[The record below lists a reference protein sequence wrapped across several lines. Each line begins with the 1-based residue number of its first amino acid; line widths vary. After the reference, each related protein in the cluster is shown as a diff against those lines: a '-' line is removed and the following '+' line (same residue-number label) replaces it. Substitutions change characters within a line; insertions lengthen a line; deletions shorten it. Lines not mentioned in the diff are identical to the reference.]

1 MSTTALESARETPPS
16 TAGDS
21 VSALHKFTV
30 DEYHQ
35 MIDAGVFG
43 KYDRVQLLEGRIVD
57 KMTHKPR
64 HDASVDLT
72 QSAIA
77 PLLPADWR
85 IRLQS
90 AVTTADSEPEP
101 DIAVVRGPARR
112 YSRRHPQ
119 PRDIGLIVE
128 IGDATL
134 RDDRTIQYR
143 IYARSRFP
151 VYWIVNLVDEKVE
164 VYRNPKGGKKPRY
177 EERRDYSND
186 ESVPLVIAGKLLGTI
201 PVRDLLP

>member
-1 MSTTALESARETPPS
+1 MSIALETDRENPPFTP
-16 TAGDS
+16 GGS

-35 MIDAGVFG
+35 MIDAGVFD

-72 QSAIA
+72 QNAIATLLPTTWRVRCQSAI
-77 PLLPADWR
+77 
-85 IRLQS
+85 
-90 AVTTADSEPEP
+90 TTDDSEPEL

-112 YSRRHPQ
+112 YSQRHPR

-134 RDDRTIQYR
+134 RDDQTIQYR
-143 IYARSRFP
+143 IYARSRIP
-151 VYWIVNLVDEKVE
+151 VDWIVNLVNEKVE
-164 VYRNPKGGKKPRY
+164 VYMNPKGGKKPRY
-177 EERRDYSND
+177 EEQRDYSKD
-186 ESVPLVIAGKLLGTI
+186 ESVPLVIASKLLGTI

>member
-1 MSTTALESARETPPS
+1 MSIALESARETLPFK
-16 TAGDS
+16 AADS

-35 MIDAGVFG
+35 MIEAEVFG

-72 QSAIA
+72 QTAIA
-77 PLLPADWR
+77 PLLQPDWR
-85 IRLQS
+85 VRCQS
-90 AVTTADSEPEP
+90 AITTAESEPEP

-112 YSRRHPQ
+112 YSQRHPR

-143 IYARSRFP
+143 IYARARIP

-164 VYRNPKGGKKPRY
+164 VYSKPKGGRKPR
-177 EERRDYSND
+177 
-186 ESVPLVIAGKLLGTI
+186 
-201 PVRDLLP
+201 

>member
-1 MSTTALESARETPPS
+1 MSIALETDRETAPF

-21 VSALHKFTV
+21 VSTPHKFTV
-30 DEYHQ
+30 DQYHQ
-35 MIDAGVFG
+35 MIDAGVFD

-57 KMTHKPR
+57 KMTHKPP
-64 HDASVDLT
+64 HDVSVDLT
-72 QSAIA
+72 QTAIA
-77 PLLPADWR
+77 ALLPADWR
-85 IRLQS
+85 VRCQS
-90 AVTTADSEPEP
+90 AITTSDSEPEP

-112 YSRRHPQ
+112 YSQRHPR

-134 RDDRTIQYR
+134 RDDQTIQYR
-143 IYARSRFP
+143 IYARSRIP
-151 VYWIVNLVDEKVE
+151 VYWILNLVDEKVE
-164 VYRNPKGGKKPRY
+164 VYTKPKGGKKPRY
-177 EERRDYSND
+177 EDRRDYAKD

>member
-1 MSTTALESARETPPS
+1 MCMSIALETDRETPPF

-30 DEYHQ
+30 DQYHQ
-35 MIDAGVFG
+35 MIDAGVFD

-85 IRLQS
+85 VRCQCAI
-90 AVTTADSEPEP
+90 TTTDSEPEP
-101 DIAVVRGPARR
+101 DIAVVLGPARR
-112 YSRRHPQ
+112 YSQRHPG

-128 IGDATL
+128 IADASL
-134 RDDRTIQYR
+134 RDDQTTQ
-143 IYARSRFP
+143 
-151 VYWIVNLVDEKVE
+151 
-164 VYRNPKGGKKPRY
+164 
-177 EERRDYSND
+177 
-186 ESVPLVIAGKLLGTI
+186 
-201 PVRDLLP
+201 